1 MFEVTMPITSH
12 QRVLVQSSFAKLIEN
27 IDTATVIFFDQLFQ
41 IDPSLKPLFIGEMSV
56 QGRKMIQTLLV
67 IVNTLNDPA
76 AVGSVIRQTSL
87 RHVTYGVKEAYY
99 EPVGRALIATIRQS
113 LGAESS
119 PEIEEAWT
127 AAYDLVATIAK
138 AAAYTTGA

>member
-1 MFEVTMPITSH
+1 MPITNY

-27 IDTATVIFFDQLFQ
+27 IDTATVVFFDQLFQ
-41 IDPSLKPLFIGEMSV
+41 IDPSLKSLFIGEMSV

-76 AVGSVIRQTSL
+76 AVGSVIRETSL
-87 RHVTYGVKEAYY
+87 RHVTYGVKEEYY

-119 PEIEEAWT
+119 PEIEEAWA

-138 AAAYTTGA
+138 AAAYKTEA

>member
-1 MFEVTMPITSH
+1 M
-12 QRVLVQSSFAKLIEN
+12 
-27 IDTATVIFFDQLFQ
+27 
-41 IDPSLKPLFIGEMSV
+41 
-56 QGRKMIQTLLV
+56 
-67 IVNTLNDPA
+67 
-76 AVGSVIRQTSL
+76 
-87 RHVTYGVKEAYY
+87 TYGVKEEYY

-138 AAAYTTGA
+138 AAAYTTEA